1 MDASPAH
8 GGMCRGRKVEEGRK
22 SAFFRT
28 LPSSDRS
35 LHLPR
40 LSDTQKPAESA
51 QDVKGV
57 WCIAVTT
64 AGRAGEDTRR

>member
-1 MDASPAH
+1 MDASPAQRH
-8 GGMCRGRKVEEGRK
+8 VPGQEGGRRQKECLLQ
-22 SAFFRT
+22 T

-35 LHLPR
+35 LHLTR